1 VEAISGIRTSESKE
15 NLKKRGCHN
24 KFILGAYNSVMR
36 VLVAEDKHRMA
47 RFLQRALQSEGYSV
61 ELAFDGEQALSM
73 GLSGG
78 LDLMV
83 LDVML
88 PGRDGFDVIRNLRA
102 AKQMLP
108 TIMVTARDAMSDIVR
123 GLDLGADDYLTKPF
137 ALDVLLARV
146 RALTRRSPVAYPADL
161 QFADLILNS
170 RTHELQRG
178 QRTASLTRTE
188 YALLETLM
196 RRAECI
202 VPRDVLVEAGWGG
215 GAEVSDGTLYVF
227 IRSLR
232 AKIALLG
239 EHPCLHTARGVG
251 YTLRTDA
258 P

>member
-1 VEAISGIRTSESKE
+1 
-15 NLKKRGCHN
+15 
-24 KFILGAYNSVMR
+24 MR
-36 VLVAEDKHRMA
+36 VLVAEDKPRMA
-47 RFLQRALQSEGYSV
+47 RFLQRSLQTEGYTV

-83 LDVML
+83 LDCML
-88 PGRDGFDVIRNLRA
+88 PRRDGFDVIRHLRS

-108 TIMVTARDAMSDIVR
+108 TIMVTACDTMADIVR

-146 RALTRRSPVAYPADL
+146 RALTRRGPAAYSLDL
-161 QFADLILNS
+161 QFEDLALDN
-170 RTHELQRG
+170 RTHEMRRG
-178 QRTASLTRTE
+178 ERTASLTRTE

-196 RRAECI
+196 RRAGCI

-215 GAEVSDGTLYVF
+215 GAEVGDGTLYVF
-227 IRSLR
+227 IRGLR
-232 AKIALLG
+232 TKIALPG
-239 EHPCLHTARGVG
+239 ERQLLHTARGVG

>member
-1 VEAISGIRTSESKE
+1 
-15 NLKKRGCHN
+15 
-24 KFILGAYNSVMR
+24 MR
-36 VLVAEDKHRMA
+36 VLVAEDKPRMA
-47 RFLQRALQSEGYSV
+47 RFLQRALQDEGYAV

-88 PGRDGFDVIRNLRA
+88 PRRDGFDVIRNLRA

-108 TIMVTARDAMSDIVR
+108 TIMVTARDAMADIVR

-146 RALTRRSPVAYPADL
+146 RALTRRGPAAYPQDL
-161 QFADLILNS
+161 QFEDLVLDI
-170 RTHELQRG
+170 RTHELRRG
-178 QRTASLTRTE
+178 NRSASLTRTE
-188 YALLETLM
+188 YALLETLL
-196 RRAECI
+196 RRAGCI
-202 VPRDVLVEAGWGG
+202 VSRDTLVEAGWGG

-227 IRSLR
+227 MRSLR
-232 AKIALLG
+232 AKIAVSTERQL
-239 EHPCLHTARGVG
+239 LHTARGVG
-251 YTLRTDA
+251 YTLRADA

>member
-1 VEAISGIRTSESKE
+1 
-15 NLKKRGCHN
+15 
-24 KFILGAYNSVMR
+24 MR
-36 VLVAEDKHRMA
+36 VLVAEDKPRMA
-47 RFLQRALQSEGYSV
+47 RFLQRALQREGYSV

-88 PGRDGFDVIRNLRA
+88 PRRDGFDVIRHLRA

-108 TIMVTARDAMSDIVR
+108 TIMVTARDTMADVVR

-146 RALTRRSPVAYPADL
+146 RALTRRGPLAYPLDL
-161 QFADLILNS
+161 KFEDLVLNS
-170 RTHELQRG
+170 RTHELRRG
-178 QRTASLTRTE
+178 TRTAPLTRTE
-188 YALLETLM
+188 YALLETLV
-196 RRAECI
+196 RRAGCI

-215 GAEVSDGTLYVF
+215 GAEVGESTLYVF
-227 IRSLR
+227 VRALR
-232 AKIALLG
+232 TKIAPPG
-239 EHPCLHTARGVG
+239 ECQLLHTVRGVG
-251 YTLRTDA
+251 YTLRTEA